1 MSGWNGPTPM
11 KSSKLMFFL
20 QAEWAFRK
28 HHHVIS
34 RMRRSVQRRI
44 REERKQRLQELD
56 VEIERMHRRL

>member
-1 MSGWNGPTPM
+1 M